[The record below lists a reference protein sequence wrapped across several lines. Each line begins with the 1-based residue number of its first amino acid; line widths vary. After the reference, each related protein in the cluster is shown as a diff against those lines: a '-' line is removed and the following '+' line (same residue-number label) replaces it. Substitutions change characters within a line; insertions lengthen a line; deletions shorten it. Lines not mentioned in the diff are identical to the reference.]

1 MKTTISVIKADV
13 GSIGGH
19 IKPSARLKQTV
30 ESFVRER
37 GKKLLSDVYVSSTG
51 DDVALLMAH
60 ERGVDD
66 PKVHELA
73 WDAFMAGTKVAKEQ
87 GLYGAGQDLL
97 KDAFSGNIRG
107 LGPASC
113 EMEFEERP
121 NEPFVFFAADKTD
134 PGAYNLPFYLAFAD
148 PMHCAGLLLSPK
160 MAKGFTFTIMD
171 VNHTEGDR
179 VIELNAPEELYDIA
193 CLLRDNERFVIES
206 IRSRANGDIG
216 CVVSTSRLH
225 NIAGTYTGK
234 DDPVALV
241 RTQGNFPA
249 TGEILS
255 PFRIGHYVAGTMR
268 GSHHGPLMP
277 VKLNSTISFFD
288 GPAVVSGA
296 AFCVHDGKFTECVDV
311 FDHPF
316 WDWVR
321 NNVSAKAAE
330 IRAQGF
336 SGPAML
342 PYTELEYGGVVE
354 KMGQL
359 DERFIVRDEKHATT
373 GGNGNGSRKKKSAE
387 STQVSLPRR
396 AGHPRPALF
405 S

>member
-1 MKTTISVIKADV
+1 MKTTVSVIKADV

-19 IKPSARLKQTV
+19 IRPSARVKQTI
-30 ESFVRER
+30 ESFVREK
-37 GKKLLSDVYVSSTG
+37 GKKLLSDIYISSTG
-51 DDVALLMAH
+51 DDVAILMAH
-60 ERGVDD
+60 NRGVNDS
-66 PKVHELA
+66 KIHELA
-73 WDAFMAGTKVAKEQ
+73 WDAFMAGTRAAREQ

-97 KDAFSGNIRG
+97 KDAFSGNVRG

-148 PMHCAGLLLSPK
+148 PMHCSGLLLSPK

-171 VNHTEGDR
+171 VNYTEGDR
-179 VIELNAPEELYDIA
+179 VIELNAPDELYDIA

-206 IRSRANGDIG
+206 IRSRANNDIA

-241 RTQGNFPA
+241 RCQGNFPA

-277 VKLNSTISFFD
+277 VKLNSSVSFFD
-288 GPAVVSGA
+288 GPAIVSGA
-296 AFCVHDGKFTECVDV
+296 GFCVH
-311 FDHPF
+311 
-316 WDWVR
+316 
-321 NNVSAKAAE
+321 KASSPRSPTSST
-330 IRAQGF
+330 IR
-336 SGPAML
+336 SG
-342 PYTELEYGGVVE
+342 TGS
-354 KMGQL
+354 
-359 DERFIVRDEKHATT
+359 ATT
-373 GGNGNGSRKKKSAE
+373 S
-387 STQVSLPRR
+387 P
-396 AGHPRPALF
+396 PRPPKFACRVFPVRRCSLHRTRIRGRGREDGGAR
-405 S
+405 